1 MKTKLHENQL
11 NLLRHLARFQ
21 LLSYADCLTILDM
34 EGTASRKALSYAFR
48 PLTKNRYV
56 SKQRDG
62 CVSILAKGR
71 ALFPELVPLI
81 STGGGAAERRRV
93 MEVSRMA
100 ALMERN
106 GVPAAGEIQETAM
119 PYFIPSACWR
129 RITPGILSTTRF
141 TGMLICGEERLAVY
155 DIGDGRMEWQ
165 GRAEGSLFHP
175 RYGTYEVE
183 ATGMLLVCRDGLR
196 NSIAEQIIRYT
207 MWQRRQ
213 LLRDRRPSQR
223 ERPVRWSRAP
233 IRLRKLYGRVY
244 LTTPTQFRRDLN
256 HILYLP
262 HEIEAR
268 RGEGVL
274 LHDPAQ
280 GDYERDSYR
289 GFVCYAT
296 DLLKYVYFF
305 SAVRALMRI
314 LDDPNI
320 PSPSLRYEIYIQERD
335 EELLALYP
343 DCLDLEG
350 LNIYVYQLEENPE

>member
-1 MKTKLHENQL
+1 M
-11 NLLRHLARFQ
+11 
-21 LLSYADCLTILDM
+21 
-34 EGTASRKALSYAFR
+34 
-48 PLTKNRYV
+48 
-56 SKQRDG
+56 
-62 CVSILAKGR
+62 
-71 ALFPELVPLI
+71 
-81 STGGGAAERRRV
+81 
-93 MEVSRMA
+93 
-100 ALMERN
+100 
-106 GVPAAGEIQETAM
+106 
-119 PYFIPSACWR
+119 
-129 RITPGILSTTRF
+129 
-141 TGMLICGEERLAVY
+141 
-155 DIGDGRMEWQ
+155 
-165 GRAEGSLFHP
+165 
-175 RYGTYEVE
+175 
-183 ATGMLLVCRDGLR
+183 
-196 NSIAEQIIRYT
+196 
-207 MWQRRQ
+207 
-213 LLRDRRPSQR
+213 
-223 ERPVRWSRAP
+223 RWSRAP

-244 LTTPTQFRRDLN
+244 LTTPAQFRRDLN

-268 RGEGVL
+268 RVEGVL

-350 LNIYVYQLEENPE
+350 LNIYVYQPEENPE